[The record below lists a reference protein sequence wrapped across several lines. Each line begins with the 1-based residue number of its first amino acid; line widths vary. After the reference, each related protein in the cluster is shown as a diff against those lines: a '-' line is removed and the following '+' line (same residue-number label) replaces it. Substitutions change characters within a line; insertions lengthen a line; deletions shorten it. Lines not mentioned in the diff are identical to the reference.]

1 MQRRNGLGFN
11 AKAKNQQEE
20 KRDTAFMGR
29 NNQKADQEVFMRP
42 ECAGMGEKMQ
52 SGVQDSLQKEN
63 QVGGKRSFRML
74 LALLE
79 SQGYL
84 CALTGVRLE
93 IATAELDHKIPVC
106 RGGTNDLSNLQWIH
120 KSINRAKGTMT
131 NEEFIEACLKV
142 AAKHQGHAP
151 LGQRYFQGSLF

>member
-1 MQRRNGLGFN
+1 MQRRNGYGLK
-11 AKAKNQQEE
+11 AQAKNQQEE
-20 KRDTAFMGR
+20 KRGIALMGR
-29 NNQKADQEVFMRP
+29 NNQNAGQEVFMRP
-42 ECAGMGEKMQ
+42 ECVGMGEKMQ
-52 SGVQDSLQKEN
+52 SGIQDSLQKET

-93 IATAELDHKIPVC
+93 ITTAELDHKIPVC

-131 NEEFIEACLKV
+131 NEEFIEACLRV
-142 AAKHQGHAP
+142 ASKHQGHPP
-151 LGQRYFQGSLF
+151 LGQRYSQGSLF

>member
-1 MQRRNGLGFN
+1 
-11 AKAKNQQEE
+11 
-20 KRDTAFMGR
+20 MG
-29 NNQKADQEVFMRP
+29 AE
-42 ECAGMGEKMQ
+42 MQ
-52 SGVQDSLQKEN
+52 SSVQRTQKKETKVSGN
-63 QVGGKRSFRML
+63 RSFRML

-93 IATAELDHKIPVC
+93 VETAELDHKIPVC

-142 AAKHQGHAP
+142 ASRHQGYAP
-151 LGQRYFQGSLF
+151 GQAGPSSR

>member
-1 MQRRNGLGFN
+1 
-11 AKAKNQQEE
+11 
-20 KRDTAFMGR
+20 
-29 NNQKADQEVFMRP
+29 
-42 ECAGMGEKMQ
+42 MGEEMQ
-52 SGVQDSLQKEN
+52 SGVEHTKKKETK
-63 QVGGKRSFRML
+63 VRGKRSFRML

-93 IATAELDHKIPVC
+93 VETAELDHKIPVS

-131 NEEFIEACLKV
+131 NEEFIEACLRV
-142 AAKHQGHAP
+142 ASRYQGCAP
-151 LGQRYFQGSLF
+151 IGQGTSKR

>member
-1 MQRRNGLGFN
+1 VGRGDK
-11 AKAKNQQEE
+11 KAN
-20 KRDTAFMGR
+20 
-29 NNQKADQEVFMRP
+29 QEVFMGS
-42 ECAGMGEKMQ
+42 ECAGVGAEMQ
-52 SGVQDSLQKEN
+52 SGVQRTQKKETK
-63 QVGGKRSFRML
+63 VSGKRSFRML

-93 IATAELDHKIPVC
+93 VETAELDHKIPVC

-131 NEEFIEACLKV
+131 NQEFIEACLKV
-142 AAKHQGHAP
+142 ASRYQGYP
-151 LGQRYFQGSLF
+151 PISQGTSSR

>member
-1 MQRRNGLGFN
+1 
-11 AKAKNQQEE
+11 
-20 KRDTAFMGR
+20 MGS
-29 NNQKADQEVFMRP
+29 
-42 ECAGMGEKMQ
+42 ECAGVGAEMQ
-52 SGVQDSLQKEN
+52 SGVQRTQKKETK
-63 QVGGKRSFRML
+63 VSGRRSFRML

-93 IATAELDHKIPVC
+93 VETAELDHKIPVC

-131 NEEFIEACLKV
+131 NQEFIEACLKV
-142 AAKHQGHAP
+142 ASRYQGYP
-151 LGQRYFQGSLF
+151 PGRTGPSSR